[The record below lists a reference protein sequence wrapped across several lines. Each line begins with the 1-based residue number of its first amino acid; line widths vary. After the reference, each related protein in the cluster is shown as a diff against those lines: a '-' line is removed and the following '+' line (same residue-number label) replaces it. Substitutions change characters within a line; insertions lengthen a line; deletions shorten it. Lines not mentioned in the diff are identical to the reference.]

1 MHKVRRFA
9 PWVAAAILA
18 IGGVAVAQEMTS
30 DGTPPSLIDGERTVS
45 LHTGGTESL
54 QADENTKGE
63 GASTRAAKGSG
74 SVTDDAWADA
84 EGQASEGRGNA
95 EDEQRRNSVNENSGS
110 GQGAGGAQPAQ
121 VNPAPAPV
129 APVPAPA
136 PVAPAPVPHYWDDD
150 DWDDDDWGDDW
161 DDD

>member
-30 DGTPPSLIDGERTVS
+30 DGTPPNLIDGERTVS

-54 QADENTKGE
+54 QVDEDMKGE
-63 GASTRAAKGSG
+63 GATKASKGSG

-84 EGQASEGRGNA
+84 E
-95 EDEQRRNSVNENSGS
+95 RRSSENSSGGVDESRSKPASGGNRS
-110 GQGAGGAQPAQ
+110 GQSAGAGQPAQ
-121 VNPAPAPV
+121 VNPAPAPA